1 MSPRREV
8 SMTPE
13 EVHSFLES
21 TYTAALSSISPDG
34 IPHTAAMWFL
44 PGPDEI
50 RMWTYAKS
58 QKARN
63 LMRDPACSFM
73 TERGEIYSELRGV
86 QVRGHARVTED
97 FDEISAVG
105 RALYER
111 YTLPKTGIPLE
122 GPVEE
127 EVLRQATKRVGIVL
141 PMLDV
146 SSWDHSKL

>member
-1 MSPRREV
+1 
-8 SMTPE
+8 MTTE
-13 EVHSFLES
+13 EVRNFLSE
-21 TYTAALSSISPDG
+21 TFTAALSSISPDG
-34 IPHTAAMWFL
+34 IPHTVAMWFL
-44 PGPDEI
+44 PGDDEI

-63 LMRDPACSFM
+63 LLRDPACSFM
-73 TERGEIYSELRGV
+73 TERGEVYNELRGV
-86 QVRGHARVTED
+86 QVRGRARVLTD
-97 FDEISAVG
+97 FEAVSAIG

-111 YTLPKTGIPLE
+111 YTLPKTGIPLQ

-127 EVLRQATKRVGIVL
+127 EVLRQAGKRVGIAL